1 MAPKE
6 IRLSIPEILMLL
18 GEKNLEQWKLILRQ
32 TLRVYRLC
40 QYIDAN
46 VTEPDDDDGKEK

>member
-32 TLRVYRLC
+32 TLRVHRLC
-40 QYIDAN
+40 QYIDTN
-46 VTEPDDDDGKEK
+46 VTEPDDNDGKEK